1 MGLAQGHNTVT
12 LVRLEHAT
20 HQYYCQNNE
29 VSSYLGVLPVDGSL
43 GLVGVCMLD
52 DELLR
57 RFDFVKLPDDPV

>member
-1 MGLAQGHNTVT
+1 MQH
-12 LVRLEHAT
+12 H
-20 HQYYCQNNE
+20 CQNNE
-29 VSSYLGVLPVDGSL
+29 VRKNSYLGVLPVDGSL